1 MSNQTFIFVLL
12 GIFFIVG
19 CRTIKN
25 ANGTIESGKSNKN
38 KGIVIGSETKMID
51 NSMTISI
58 DTMMVDTITQISNKI
73 NIEDSISNDL
83 IAQDSIEIEN
93 NSVQFATEN
102 TEKFVKSEVNRIKEE
117 KKEALEWDIK
127 QLNSNKIK
135 SKERYTELHRYFERY
150 TKVEATNRQLNI
162 DYYTSKA
169 IRLNTNQTGV
179 EFIVTS
185 NFPQNISEKTM
196 LANILKL
203 AEATVMALSRYE
215 SVSMISYRN
224 INFSAKIKF
233 YGNNTG
239 LEKSIKSEFN
249 NLNLSY
255 NFTRVESEET
265 FLQIQVTSSDI
276 FEKDYQEW
284 IKKEQQI
291 NRKIR
296 IKQMWLQ
303 ELLEK

>member
-12 GIFFIVG
+12 GIFFIIG
-19 CRTIKN
+19 CRTVKN

-38 KGIVIGSETKMID
+38 KRIVIGNETKMID
-51 NSMTISI
+51 SSMTISI
-58 DTMMVDTITQISNKI
+58 DTVTVDTIKQISNKT
-73 NIEDSISNDL
+73 NIEDSTSNDL
-83 IAQDSIEIEN
+83 AAQIIIEIEKD
-93 NSVQFATEN
+93 SVQLAAEN
-102 TEKFVKSEVNRIKEE
+102 AEKLLKAEVNRIKKE

-127 QLNSNKIK
+127 QLNSNKVK
-135 SKERYTELHRYFERY
+135 SKERYTELHKYFERY
-150 TKVEATNRQLNI
+150 AKVEATNHHLDI

-179 EFIVTS
+179 QFIIMN

-196 LANILKL
+196 LANTLKL
-203 AEATVMALSRYE
+203 ATATVMALSRYE
-215 SVSMISYRN
+215 NVSMINYRN
-224 INFSAKIKF
+224 INFAAEIKF
-233 YGNNTG
+233 YGNNTR

-249 NLNLSY
+249 KLNLFY
-255 NFTRVESEET
+255 NFTKIESEKT

-296 IKQMWLQ
+296 IKQMQLQ
-303 ELLEK
+303 ELLEE